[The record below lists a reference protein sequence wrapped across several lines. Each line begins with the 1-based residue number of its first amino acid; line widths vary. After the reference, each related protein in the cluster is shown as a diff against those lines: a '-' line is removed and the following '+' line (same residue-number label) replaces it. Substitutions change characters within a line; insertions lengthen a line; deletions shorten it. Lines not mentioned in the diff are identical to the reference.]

1 MTYDASQPAGNR
13 PISGPQRAAL
23 EEAERNPDIRLT
35 DQARGVLRSITVTGE
50 WADVQRARAALD
62 HDAQIRAEQPR
73 RPGRKGR
80 S

>member
-1 MTYDASQPAGNR
+1 MTYDASRPAGNR

-23 EEAERNPDIRLT
+23 EQAERIPDIRLT
-35 DQARGVLRSITVTGE
+35 DEVRGVLRSITVTGE

-62 HDAQIRAEQPR
+62 RDALAQSESFRRPR
-73 RPGRKGR
+73 RKDR